1 MEYLKSEDRTNY
13 VYRFTYNSG
22 PGLREVFQCKYV
34 KPDEALT
41 RFQRILSLTEEPFDF
56 KIVVIDESKR
66 EESSFEV
73 EGGSVNEMIDKFRV
87 FLEASTGILFVTE
100 QEDVEVQ
107 FEEISFESM
116 SSFEKMHIVI
126 YASFKHGKF
135 SSLDVAEIFEA
146 HAHEELILKEAL
158 GFAEKGKG
166 AFLNSEINGDLPI
179 NPSGGALGGNPPCG
193 TGLIRIIEATKQI
206 TGESNGYQVEVVNK
220 ALATGQIGMCA
231 QNNIVYVLEGGN

>member
-1 MEYLKSEDRTNY
+1 MKSEDRTNY

-41 RFQRILSLTEEPFDF
+41 RFQRILSLTDEPFDF

-73 EGGSVNEMIDKFRV
+73 EGGSVKEMIEKFRV
-87 FLEASTGILFVTE
+87 FLEASTGILFVE
-100 QEDVEVQ
+100 EKEDVEVE
-107 FEEISFESM
+107 FEEINFESM

-146 HAHEELILKEAL
+146 TFNE
-158 GFAEKGKG
+158 
-166 AFLNSEINGDLPI
+166 DLPKSTASTYLARMW
-179 NPSGGALGGNPPCG
+179 NDNKGHLERYGNRSGYTYRLKTEIA
-193 TGLIRIIEATKQI
+193 
-206 TGESNGYQVEVVNK
+206 EVQK
-220 ALATGQIGMCA
+220 ETERAEDILASIQMHVGK
-231 QNNIVYVLEGGN
+231 

>member
-1 MEYLKSEDRTNY
+1 
-13 VYRFTYNSG
+13 
-22 PGLREVFQCKYV
+22 
-34 KPDEALT
+34 LT
-41 RFQRILSLTEEPFDF
+41 DEPFDF

-73 EGGSVNEMIDKFRV
+73 EGGSVKEMIEKFRV

-100 QEDVEVQ
+100 KEDVEVE

-146 HAHEELILKEAL
+146 TFNDDLPKSTASTYLARMWND
-158 GFAEKGKG
+158 GKG
-166 AFLNSEINGDLPI
+166 HLERYGNRSGYTYRLKTEISEVQKETERAEDI
-179 NPSGGALGGNPPCG
+179 
-193 TGLIRIIEATKQI
+193 
-206 TGESNGYQVEVVNK
+206 
-220 ALATGQIGMCA
+220 LASIQMHVGK
-231 QNNIVYVLEGGN
+231 

>member
-73 EGGSVNEMIDKFRV
+73 EGGSVKEMIDKFRV

-100 QEDVEVQ
+100 QEDVEVE

-146 HAHEELILKEAL
+146 TFNEDLPKSTASTYLARMWKD
-158 GFAEKGKG
+158 GKG
-166 AFLNSEINGDLPI
+166 HLERYGNRSGYTYRLKTEVSEVQKETERAEDI
-179 NPSGGALGGNPPCG
+179 
-193 TGLIRIIEATKQI
+193 
-206 TGESNGYQVEVVNK
+206 
-220 ALATGQIGMCA
+220 LASIQMHVGK
-231 QNNIVYVLEGGN
+231 